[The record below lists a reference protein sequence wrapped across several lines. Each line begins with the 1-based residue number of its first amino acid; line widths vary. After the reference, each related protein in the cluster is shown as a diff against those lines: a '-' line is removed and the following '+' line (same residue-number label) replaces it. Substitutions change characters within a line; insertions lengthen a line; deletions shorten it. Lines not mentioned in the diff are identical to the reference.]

1 MEFPVECTHCQV
13 LMTSWSVPG
22 SPVRYYQCPF
32 CARTFSSHYGEV
44 FRRCAGARRVE
55 RAPGNPE
62 PSRGAVP
69 MATAEDIRWKELKGR
84 AARWFARLEAEEQ
97 RVSGGR
103 APVYASARPRAAGRA
118 R

>member
-1 MEFPVECTHCQV
+1 MEFPVECTHCHV

-44 FRRCAGARRVE
+44 FSHRAGARMVE
-55 RAPGNPE
+55 RATERPE
-62 PSRGAVP
+62 AARGAIP
-69 MATAEDIRWKELKGR
+69 MPTAEDIRWKELKGR
-84 AARWFARLEAEEQ
+84 AARWFARLEAEER
-97 RVSGGR
+97 RVAGARTPAYVAARGR
-103 APVYASARPRAAGRA
+103 ATGRA

>member
-32 CARTFSSHYGEV
+32 CTRTFSSHYGEV
-44 FRRCAGARRVE
+44 FRSRAGARMVE
-55 RAPGNPE
+55 RGAAKPE
-62 PSRGAVP
+62 PPRGAVP
-69 MATAEDIRWKELKGR
+69 MPTAEDIRWKELKGR
-84 AARWFARLEAEEQ
+84 ATRWFARLETEAR
-97 RVSGGR
+97 RVTGR
-103 APVYASARPRAAGRA
+103 QSPAYAAARARAAGRT

>member
-1 MEFPVECTHCQV
+1 MEFPGERTHCQV

-32 CARTFSSHYGEV
+32 CARTFSSHYAEV
-44 FRRCAGARRVE
+44 FRSRAGAGMVD

-62 PSRGAVP
+62 PPRGAVP
-69 MATAEDIRWKELKGR
+69 MPTIEEIRWKELKGR
-84 AARWFARLEAEEQ
+84 AARWFARLGAEDQ
-97 RVSGGR
+97 RVPGEQ
-103 APVYASARPRAAGRA
+103 APAYASARPRAAGRA